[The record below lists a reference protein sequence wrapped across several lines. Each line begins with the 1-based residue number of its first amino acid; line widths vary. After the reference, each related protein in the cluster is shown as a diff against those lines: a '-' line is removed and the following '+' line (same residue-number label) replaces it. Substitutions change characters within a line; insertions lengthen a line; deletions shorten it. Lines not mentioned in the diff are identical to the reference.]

1 MDPTMMQNM
10 LTQGIATALATYEAA
25 RNGNTGN
32 SGSGTPVA
40 AQRNPKHCSY
50 KEFMGC
56 KPRSFYG
63 TEGAVGLSRWIEKI
77 EVVFH
82 ISSFPDDCRVKYA
95 TCTLMDVALNWWNNH
110 AKTVGIAEA
119 YAMGWEQLK
128 LMMTKV
134 YCPRQ
139 EIQALEQELWNL
151 TMQGSE
157 VAAYTSRF
165 EDLATLCPGM
175 VPSEDKKTERYI
187 WGLASPVQ
195 DLVTASR
202 PSTFDSAK
210 QLAYELTEQCI
221 RRGTMAPAK
230 EKNQTGILRESSRES
245 QKGTSNTV
253 SETQSLNCKLSGH
266 TAKFCKKNPSNT
278 ASTTTARESRTCFE
292 CNQPGHFRKDCPNL
306 KRQGGQGRAFVIGAG
321 DVRQEPTVVTDA
333 LSRKERVKPL
343 RVKALTLTIHSNLTI
358 QIRDAQLEALK
369 PENIM
374 EENLRGMDK

>member
-1 MDPTMMQNM
+1 MPRRKEPRVRPPPTPRTNRRSAPEITQTTDETPDPEEAPSATNNHQNFQMDPTMMQNM
-10 LTQGIATALATYEAA
+10 LAQWIATALATYEAA
-25 RNGNTGN
+25 RNGNTRN
-32 SGSGTPVA
+32 SESGTLVVS
-40 AQRNPKHCSY
+40 QRNPKHCSY
-50 KEFMGC
+50 NEFMGC
-56 KPRSFYG
+56 KPRFFYG
-63 TEGAVGLSRWIEKI
+63 TEGVVGLSRWIEKI

-82 ISSFPDDCRVKYA
+82 ISSCPDDCRVKYA
-95 TCTLMDVALNWWNNH
+95 TCTLMDAALTWWNNH
-110 AKTVGIAEA
+110 AKTVGVAEA

-195 DLVTASR
+195 GLITASR

-230 EKNQTGILRESSRES
+230 EKNQTGNSKRKF
-245 QKGTSNTV
+245 QGKPKGNFKHRKRNPEPVTV
-253 SETQSLNCKLSGH
+253 YAAVTTTPTPIKPYAGTLPRCPKCNYHHVGDCMICNNCK
-266 TAKFCKKNPSNT
+266 
-278 ASTTTARESRTCFE
+278 
-292 CNQPGHFRKDCPNL
+292 
-306 KRQGGQGRAFVIGAG
+306 
-321 DVRQEPTVVTDA
+321 
-333 LSRKERVKPL
+333 
-343 RVKALTLTIHSNLTI
+343 
-358 QIRDAQLEALK
+358 
-369 PENIM
+369 
-374 EENLRGMDK
+374 